1 MWQTECANMHAM
13 YLITK
18 MDINAESILSKKWK
32 KKKHLD
38 EKIYFY
44 IGPAGRDES
53 TNKSKLIWCDL
64 AAGAVARVVI
74 NVVNDS
80 VQIGILK
87 NVY

>member
-1 MWQTECANMHAM
+1 MHAM
-13 YLITK
+13 FLITK
-18 MDINAESILSKKWK
+18 MDINAAWVKNE

-53 TNKSKLIWCDL
+53 RNKSKLIWCDL
-64 AAGAVARVVI
+64 AAGAVVVI

-87 NVY
+87 NAY

>member
-1 MWQTECANMHAM
+1 M
-13 YLITK
+13 
-18 MDINAESILSKKWK
+18 K

-44 IGPAGRDES
+44 IGPAGRDGS
-53 TNKSKLIWCDL
+53 TNKSKLIWRDL
-64 AAGAVARVVI
+64 AAGAVVVI

-87 NVY
+87 NAY

>member
-1 MWQTECANMHAM
+1 M
-13 YLITK
+13 
-18 MDINAESILSKKWK
+18 K

-44 IGPAGRDES
+44 IGPAGRDGS
-53 TNKSKLIWCDL
+53 TNKSKLIWRDL
-64 AAGAVARVVI
+64 AAGAVVVI

-87 NVY
+87 YAY

>member
-1 MWQTECANMHAM
+1 MHAM
-13 YLITK
+13 FLITK
-18 MDINAESILSKKWK
+18 MDINAAWVKNG

-44 IGPAGRDES
+44 IGPAGRDGS
-53 TNKSKLIWCDL
+53 TNKSKLIWRDL
-64 AAGAVARVVI
+64 AAGAVVVI

-87 NVY
+87 YAY

>member
-1 MWQTECANMHAM
+1 MDRVCKHARN
-13 YLITK
+13 IP
-18 MDINAESILSKKWK
+18 DHQDGHQCCLSKKW

-44 IGPAGRDES
+44 IGPAGSDES

-64 AAGAVARVVI
+64 AAGAVVVI

-87 NVY
+87 NAY

>member
-1 MWQTECANMHAM
+1 MHAM
-13 YLITK
+13 FLITK
-18 MDINAESILSKKWK
+18 MDINAAWVKNE

-44 IGPAGRDES
+44 IGPAGSDES

-64 AAGAVARVVI
+64 AAGAVVVI

-87 NVY
+87 NAY

>member
-1 MWQTECANMHAM
+1 MHAM
-13 YLITK
+13 FLITK
-18 MDINAESILSKKWK
+18 MDINAAWVKNE

-64 AAGAVARVVI
+64 AAGAVVVI

-87 NVY
+87 NAY

>member
-1 MWQTECANMHAM
+1 M
-13 YLITK
+13 
-18 MDINAESILSKKWK
+18 K

-64 AAGAVARVVI
+64 AAGAVVVI

-87 NVY
+87 NAY

>member
-1 MWQTECANMHAM
+1 MHAM

-18 MDINAESILSKKWK
+18 MDINAAWVKNG

-44 IGPAGRDES
+44 IGPAGRDGS
-53 TNKSKLIWCDL
+53 TNKSKLIWRDL
-64 AAGAVARVVI
+64 AAGAVVVI

-87 NVY
+87 NAY

>member
-1 MWQTECANMHAM
+1 MHAM
-13 YLITK
+13 FLITK
-18 MDINAESILSKKWK
+18 MDINAAWVKNE

-44 IGPAGRDES
+44 IGPAGRDGS

-64 AAGAVARVVI
+64 AAGAVVVI

-87 NVY
+87 NAY